1 MPGKRQTPTVR
12 LRRLAAELRSLRE
25 TSGLTR
31 GEVVERT
38 GINAATLYRIEHGRV
53 RPQTRTLRT
62 LLDLYGVD
70 QEQQAE
76 LVALLRDARQRGWL
90 HAYQSELPEHYTT
103 YIGFEGEAHSVW
115 NYESLFVPGLLQ
127 TEDYARAVIRGG
139 LPTASRDEVE
149 RRVEVRMERQA
160 VLRNDNPL
168 NLWSIV
174 DEAALRRQVGGLA
187 VMQAQL
193 HYLMEVPSFRTSR
206 SRSSRSMSAPTRA
219 CRARSSLMQ
228 FADAAIPDVIYVDT
242 MAGELFLEEVA
253 SSPVYTRFRA
263 SPCGGRQPGRIR
275 VAGDVP
281 HRGDVN
287 ERRRCMDELDLSRAQ
302 WTKSSHS
309 SGTGQCVEVA
319 RNLPGIVAV
328 RDSKNPGGP
337 KLVFTRHDW
346 AAFIYC
352 VKSE

>member
-12 LRRLAAELRSLRE
+12 LRRLAAELRSLRAS
-25 TSGLTR
+25 SGLTR
-31 GEVVERT
+31 ETIVERT

-70 QEQQAE
+70 EEHQAE

-103 YIGFEGEAHSVW
+103 YIGFEGEAQSVW

-139 LPTASRDEVE
+139 LPQASRDEVE

-174 DEAALRRQVGGLA
+174 DEAALRRQVGGPE
-187 VMQAQL
+187 VMQAQFRHL
-193 HYLMEVPSFRTSR
+193 VEVSELPHVTFQVIPFGAGAHPGMPGSFI
-206 SRSSRSMSAPTRA
+206 
-219 CRARSSLMQ
+219 LLQ
-228 FADAAIPDVIYVDT
+228 FGDAAIPDVIYVDT

-253 SSPVYTRFRA
+253 
-263 SPCGGRQPGRIR
+263 
-275 VAGDVP
+275 DV
-281 HRGDVN
+281 
-287 ERRRCMDELDLSRAQ
+287 RRY
-302 WTKSSHS
+302 
-309 SGTGQCVEVA
+309 
-319 RNLPGIVAV
+319 
-328 RDSKNPGGP
+328 
-337 KLVFTRHDW
+337 KLVFEHLRAVAASPEASLSLVTSAITRR
-346 AAFIYC
+346 
-352 VKSE
+352 

>member
-12 LRRLAAELRSLRE
+12 LRRLAAELRSLRAA
-25 TSGLTR
+25 SGLTR
-31 GEVVERT
+31 ETIVERT

-62 LLDLYGVD
+62 LLDLYGVE

-139 LPTASRDEVE
+139 LPNASRDEVE
-149 RRVEVRMERQA
+149 RRVEVRMERQG
-160 VLRNDNPL
+160 LLHNENPL

-174 DEAALRRQVGGLA
+174 NEAALRRQVGGPE
-187 VMQAQL
+187 VMQAQFQ
-193 HYLMEVPSFRTSR
+193 YLIEVSELPHVTFQVIPFDAGAHPGMPGSFI
-206 SRSSRSMSAPTRA
+206 
-219 CRARSSLMQ
+219 LLQ
-228 FADAAIPDVIYVDT
+228 FGDAAIPDVIYVDS

-253 SSPVYTRFRA
+253 DVRRYRLVFEHLRAVAA
-263 SPCGGRQPGRIR
+263 SPE
-275 VAGDVP
+275 AS
-281 HRGDVN
+281 
-287 ERRRCMDELDLSRAQ
+287 LSLV
-302 WTKSSHS
+302 TSSIT
-309 SGTGQCVEVA
+309 GT
-319 RNLPGIVAV
+319 
-328 RDSKNPGGP
+328 
-337 KLVFTRHDW
+337 
-346 AAFIYC
+346 
-352 VKSE
+352 

>member
-12 LRRLAAELRSLRE
+12 LRRLAAELRSLRAA
-25 TSGLTR
+25 SGLTR
-31 GEVVERT
+31 ETVVERT
-38 GINAATLYRIEHGRV
+38 GINVATLYRIEHGRV

-70 QEQQAE
+70 QDEQAE

-139 LPTASRDEVE
+139 LPHASRDEVE

-174 DEAALRRQVGGLA
+174 DEAALRRQVGGPA

-193 HYLMEVPSFRTSR
+193 RYLMEVSELPHVTLQVIPFDVGAHAGMPGSFVF
-206 SRSSRSMSAPTRA
+206 
-219 CRARSSLMQ
+219 MQ
-228 FADAAIPDVIYVDT
+228 FAEATIPDVIYIDS
-242 MAGELFLEEVA
+242 MAGELFLEEEGDVRRYRLVFEHLRAVA
-253 SSPVYTRFRA
+253 A
-263 SPCGGRQPGRIR
+263 SPD
-275 VAGDVP
+275 A
-281 HRGDVN
+281 
-287 ERRRCMDELDLSRAQ
+287 SRSLIAPLIAE
-302 WTKSSHS
+302 T
-309 SGTGQCVEVA
+309 
-319 RNLPGIVAV
+319 
-328 RDSKNPGGP
+328 
-337 KLVFTRHDW
+337 
-346 AAFIYC
+346 
-352 VKSE
+352 

>member
-12 LRRLAAELRSLRE
+12 LRRLAAELRSLRAA
-25 TSGLTR
+25 SGLTR
-31 GEVVERT
+31 ETVVERT

-76 LVALLRDARQRGWL
+76 LVTLLRDARQRGWL

-139 LPTASRDEVE
+139 LPHASRDEVE

-174 DEAALRRQVGGLA
+174 DEAALRHLVGGAA

-193 HYLMEVPSFRTSR
+193 RYLMEVSELPHVTLQVIPFDVGAHPGMPGSFVF
-206 SRSSRSMSAPTRA
+206 
-219 CRARSSLMQ
+219 MQ
-228 FADAAIPDVIYVDT
+228 FAEATIPDVIYIDS
-242 MAGELFLEEVA
+242 MAGELFLEEEGDVRRYRLIFEHLRAVA
-253 SSPVYTRFRA
+253 A
-263 SPCGGRQPGRIR
+263 SPD
-275 VAGDVP
+275 A
-281 HRGDVN
+281 
-287 ERRRCMDELDLSRAQ
+287 SRSLIAPLIAE
-302 WTKSSHS
+302 T
-309 SGTGQCVEVA
+309 
-319 RNLPGIVAV
+319 
-328 RDSKNPGGP
+328 
-337 KLVFTRHDW
+337 
-346 AAFIYC
+346 
-352 VKSE
+352 